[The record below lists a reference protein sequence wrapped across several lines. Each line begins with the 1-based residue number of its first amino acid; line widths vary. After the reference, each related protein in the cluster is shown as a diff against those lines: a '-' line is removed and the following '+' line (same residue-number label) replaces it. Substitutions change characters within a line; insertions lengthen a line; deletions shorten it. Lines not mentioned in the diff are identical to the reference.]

1 MVAVKAGNVEGALR
15 RADAHTPVIL
25 IYGPDTGLVAER
37 ARAAAER
44 AVDDP
49 ADPFQLIR
57 IEGDAIAA
65 DPARLADEAG
75 TIGLF
80 GGKRAI
86 WVKPS
91 SCNLA
96 PAVTPVLDMPLEDTL
111 IVIEAGD
118 LGKSS
123 P

>member
-1 MVAVKAGNVEGALR
+1 MTAVKAGEVEGTLKRLSPRVVAVLF
-15 RADAHTPVIL
+15 
-25 IYGPDTGLVAER
+25 YGPDAGLVAER
-37 ARAAAER
+37 AKATASR

-49 ADPFQLIR
+49 SDPFQLIR
-57 IEGDAIAA
+57 LDGDAVAA

-91 SCNLA
+91 SRNLA
-96 PAVTPVLDMPLEDTL
+96 PAVD
-111 IVIEAGD
+111 AGARHAARRTR
-118 LGKSS
+118 
-123 P
+123 